1 MIWELELALFG
12 LLVVAA
18 LIALSVR
25 DMIAAVATLS
35 VYSFLA
41 AVLLALMGAVDVAL
55 TEAALGAGVT
65 GVLLVGA
72 LSVVDR
78 RTPDLR
84 SSCSS
89 SSWG

>member
-1 MIWELELALFG
+1 MIWWLELSLFG

-65 GVLLVGA
+65 GVFLIGA
-72 LSVVDR
+72 ISVVER
-78 RTPDLR
+78 RTPD
-84 SSCSS
+84 
-89 SSWG
+89 